1 MQVFLWHG
9 EMVCCRGY
17 LLAEDVRTLSRSLT
31 DLGSSSRAVV
41 NGKESARNMVQIDQ
55 SLIIIIAA

>member
-31 DLGSSSRAVV
+31 DLWSSSRAVV

-55 SLIIIIAA
+55 